1 MKHTTFIYGHNPY
14 ALKHFGRQD
23 PPPPVRLE
31 DLARIGIPARKAMRV
46 MAELARISAAD
57 PALRGRAT
65 MLALAKAIARQLV
78 RPLPTR
84 ANLCYNMP
92 IAPHHRGGA

>member
-31 DLARIGIPARKAMRV
+31 ALARIGIPARKAARV

-78 RPLPTR
+78 
-84 ANLCYNMP
+84 
-92 IAPHHRGGA
+92 

>member
-31 DLARIGIPARKAMRV
+31 DLARIGIPARKATRV

-78 RPLPTR
+78 
-84 ANLCYNMP
+84 
-92 IAPHHRGGA
+92 